1 MPITLNQALWL
12 VLTVA
17 GVVALAF
24 LARLFLQL
32 SRTAREAE
40 KTMAEATALLRNL
53 QETERKVNLAVED
66 LAGTIQA
73 TRKMTE
79 SVSEIALFATT
90 KIIRPSSKLWLFLF
104 PLLRM
109 GWRQI
114 KKRKEK

>member
-1 MPITLNQALWL
+1 MQITLNQALWL

-17 GVVALAF
+17 AVVALAF

-32 SRTAREAE
+32 SRTAREAQ
-40 KTMAEATALLRNL
+40 KAMAEATALLHNL
-53 QETERKVNLAVED
+53 QETERKVSLAVED

-79 SVSEIALFATT
+79 SASEIAMFVTS
-90 KIIRPSSKLWLFLF
+90 KVIRPSSKWWPFLF

-109 GWRQI
+109 GWQRF

>member
-1 MPITLNQALWL
+1 MQITLSQALWL

-17 GVVALAF
+17 AVVALAF

-32 SRTAREAE
+32 SRTAREAQ

-79 SVSEIALFATT
+79 SASEIALFVTT
-90 KIIRPSSKLWLFLF
+90 KVIRPSSKWWPFLF

-109 GWRQI
+109 GWQQF

>member
-1 MPITLNQALWL
+1 MQITLNQALWL

-17 GVVALAF
+17 AVVALAF

-32 SRTAREAE
+32 SRTAREAQ
-40 KTMAEATALLRNL
+40 KAMVEATALLHNL
-53 QETERKVNLAVED
+53 QETERKVSLAVED

-79 SVSEIALFATT
+79 SASRIAMFVTA
-90 KIIRPSSKLWLFLF
+90 KVIRPSSKWWPFLF

-109 GWRQI
+109 GWQKF